1 MKYKNTKEIS
11 LIWNI
16 SERSVRNYCNKGK
29 VPGAILDGKTWKIPE
44 NAEKPKRQIRHSI
57 KDKTLLEMLK
67 DEKETKRSGGIYHEL
82 QIEMTYNSNHIEG
95 SKLTHD
101 ETRYIF
107 ETKTINSKETQKVD
121 DIIETINHFKCIDL
135 VIDLANYKLSES
147 MIKQLHFMLK
157 NNTTDS
163 MDPTFKVGDYKLKEN
178 VVGGMATCLPK
189 EVKIKM
195 KQLLDNYNSK
205 KGITINDIIEFHHDF
220 EAIHPFQDG
229 NGRVGRLIM
238 LKECLKYNFI
248 PILITD
254 EIKMF
259 YYRGLKNWPSEHGW
273 LIDTCLSGQDK
284 MKKLLDLFNVKGDN
298 YGNK

>member
-1 MKYKNTKEIS
+1 MKYKNTKEMS

-16 SERSVRNYCNKGK
+16 SERSVRDYCNKGK
-29 VPGAILDGKTWKIPE
+29 IPGAVLDGKTWKIPE

-57 KDKTLLEMLK
+57 KNKTLLELLK
-67 DEKETKRSGGIYHEL
+67 EEKESKRSGGIYHEL

-189 EVKIKM
+189 EVKTKM
-195 KQLLDNYNSK
+195 KQLIDTYNSK
-205 KGITINDIIEFHHDF
+205 KEITINDIIEFHHDF

-254 EIKMF
+254 DIKMF
-259 YYRGLKNWPSEHGW
+259 YYRGLKNWVNEHGW

-284 MKKLLDLFNVKGDN
+284 MESLLKMFNIK
-298 YGNK
+298 Y

>member
-16 SERSVRNYCNKGK
+16 SERSVRDYCNKGK

-57 KDKTLLEMLK
+57 KDKTLLEILK
-67 DEKETKRSGGIYHEL
+67 EEKETKRSGGIYHEL

-259 YYRGLKNWPSEHGW
+259 YYRGLKNWSSEHGW

>member
-1 MKYKNTKEIS
+1 MKEKADKKAKKKADKEAK
-11 LIWNI
+11 
-16 SERSVRNYCNKGK
+16 E
-29 VPGAILDGKTWKIPE
+29 AM
-44 NAEKPKRQIRHSI
+44 KRQKKEERKAAKES
-57 KDKTLLEMLK
+57 KKQAAAADPLAVPEVSFGAKE
-67 DEKETKRSGGIYHEL
+67 EKEGKRSGGIYHEL

-107 ETKTINSKETQKVD
+107 ETKTVSSKGAQKVD

-147 MIKQLHFMLK
+147 MIKQLHFILK

-189 EVKIKM
+189 EVKAKM
-195 KQLLDNYNSK
+195 RQLLDNYNSK
-205 KGITINDIIEFHHDF
+205 KDITINDIIEFHHDF

-229 NGRVGRLIM
+229 NGRIGRLIM
-238 LKECLKYNFI
+238 LKECLKHNYI

-254 EIKMF
+254 EIKMY
-259 YYRGLKNWPSEHGW
+259 YYRGLQNWPNEHGW
-273 LIDTCLSGQDK
+273 LIDTCLSAQDK
-284 MKKLLDLFNVKGDN
+284 MKLLLDMLSIK
-298 YGNK
+298 Y

>member
-11 LIWNI
+11 LAWNI
-16 SERSVRNYCNKGK
+16 SERSVRDYCNKGK
-29 VPGAILDGKTWKIPE
+29 IPGAILDGKTWKIPE
-44 NAEKPKRQIRHSI
+44 NAEKPKRQMRHSI
-57 KDKTLLEMLK
+57 KNKTLLEILK
-67 DEKETKRSGGIYHEL
+67 DEKEAKRSGGIYHEL

-147 MIKQLHFMLK
+147 MIKQLHFLLK

-178 VVGGMATCLPK
+178 VVGGMETCLPK
-189 EVKIKM
+189 DVKIKM
-195 KQLLDNYNSK
+195 KQLIDNYNSK
-205 KGITINDIIEFHHDF
+205 KDITINDIIEFHHDF
-220 EAIHPFQDG
+220 EVIHPFQDG
-229 NGRVGRLIM
+229 NGRIGRLIM
-238 LKECLKYNFI
+238 LKECLKHNFI

-259 YYRGLKNWPSEHGW
+259 YYRGLKNWSNEHGW
-273 LIDTCLSGQDK
+273 LIDTCLFGQDK
-284 MKKLLDLFNVKGDN
+284 MEKLLKMFNIKF
-298 YGNK
+298 

>member
-1 MKYKNTKEIS
+1 MKYKNTKEMS

-16 SERSVRNYCNKGK
+16 SERSVRDYCNKGK
-29 VPGAILDGKTWKIPE
+29 IPGAILDGKTWKIPE
-44 NAEKPKRQIRHSI
+44 NAEKPKRQIRHSF
-57 KDKTLLEMLK
+57 KDKTLLEILK

-107 ETKTINSKETQKVD
+107 ETKTINSKETRKVD

-147 MIKQLHFMLK
+147 MIKQFHFMLK

-178 VVGGMATCLPK
+178 VVGGMATTLPK

-205 KGITINDIIEFHHDF
+205 KDITINDIIEFHHDF

-238 LKECLKYNFI
+238 LKECLKHNFI

-284 MKKLLDLFNVKGDN
+284 MESILKMFNIKH
-298 YGNK
+298 Y

>member
-1 MKYKNTKEIS
+1 MNYKNVKEIS
-11 LIWNI
+11 LIWKI
-16 SERSVRNYCNKGK
+16 SERSVRDYCNKGK
-29 VPGAILDGKTWKIPE
+29 VPGAFLDGKTWMIPE
-44 NAEKPKRQIRHSI
+44 DAEKPKRQKRHVVRN
-57 KDKTLLEMLK
+57 KKLLEILK
-67 DEKETKRSGGIYHEL
+67 EEKDAKRSGGIYHEL

-107 ETKTINSKETQKVD
+107 ETKTINSKEPQKVD
-121 DIIETINHFKCIDL
+121 DIVETINHFKCIDL

-147 MIKQLHFMLK
+147 MIKQLHYVLK

-163 MDPTFKVGDYKLKEN
+163 MDPSFKVGDYKLKEN
-178 VVGGMATCLPK
+178 VVGGMPTALPK
-189 EVKIKM
+189 EVQVKM

-205 KGITINDIIEFHHDF
+205 KGITINDIIEFHYEF

-238 LKECLKYNFI
+238 LKECLKHNFI

-254 EIKMF
+254 DIKMY
-259 YYRGLKNWPSEHGW
+259 YYRGLKNWPTEQGW
-273 LIDTCLSGQDK
+273 LIDTCLFGQDK
-284 MKKLLDLFNVKGDN
+284 MKKVLDIFSIK
-298 YGNK
+298 Y

>member
-11 LIWNI
+11 LAWNI
-16 SERSVRNYCNKGK
+16 SERSVRDYCNKGK

-57 KDKTLLEMLK
+57 KNKTLLEILK
-67 DEKETKRSGGIYHEL
+67 EEKEAKRSGGIYHEL

-238 LKECLKYNFI
+238 LKECLKHNFI

-259 YYRGLKNWPSEHGW
+259 YYRGLKNWSNEHGW
-273 LIDTCLSGQDK
+273 LIDTCLFGQDK
-284 MKKLLDLFNVKGDN
+284 MGKLLKMFNIKF
-298 YGNK
+298 

>member
-1 MKYKNTKEIS
+1 MKYKNTKEMS

-16 SERSVRNYCNKGK
+16 SERSVRDYCNKGK
-29 VPGAILDGKTWKIPE
+29 IPGAILDGKTWKIPE
-44 NAEKPKRQIRHSI
+44 NSEKPKRQIRHSI
-57 KDKTLLEMLK
+57 KNKTFLEILK
-67 DEKETKRSGGIYHEL
+67 EEKNTKRSGGIYHEL

-107 ETKTINSKETQKVD
+107 ETKTINSKEIQKVD

-205 KGITINDIIEFHHDF
+205 KDITIIDIIEFHHDF

-254 EIKMF
+254 EIKM
-259 YYRGLKNWPSEHGW
+259 YYFRGLKNWPSEHGW
-273 LIDTCLSGQDK
+273 LIDTCRFGQDK
-284 MKKLLDLFNVKGDN
+284 MEVLLKKFNIKH
-298 YGNK
+298 